1 MHNVATNDCATNYSM
16 NGENRV
22 LKRERERERVTN
34 GSEPVEYVM
43 CNPLIFE
50 ASGDLSF
57 ILEDSRE
64 YTTN

>member
-22 LKRERERERVTN
+22 LKRERERDTN

-50 ASGDLSF
+50 ALGDLSF

-64 YTTN
+64 YITN